1 MVEILKFFTNLVNDY
16 HDKIVELVN
25 MLGFSMTDKQLHFIL
40 IGILGMIIFACT
52 QILFKIL
59 AKFSIGSISFVYTFS
74 VLLVIVF
81 AIEIQQKITHRGVME
96 FADAVYGIYGFL
108 CLFGGWFA
116 IKWTYI
122 LTKKT
127 IEFLKKINF

>member
-1 MVEILKFFTNLVNDY
+1 MVEFLKFFTNIVNDY
-16 HDKIVELVN
+16 HDKIVDWVN
-25 MLGFSMTDKQLHFIL
+25 SIGLAMTDKQLHFIL
-40 IGILGMIIFACT
+40 IGILGMIIFTCT
-52 QILFKIL
+52 QILFKFL

-81 AIEIQQKITHRGVME
+81 AIEIQQKITNRGAME
-96 FADAVYGIYGFL
+96 FADAAYGIYGFL

-127 IEFLKKINF
+127 IEFLKRIDF